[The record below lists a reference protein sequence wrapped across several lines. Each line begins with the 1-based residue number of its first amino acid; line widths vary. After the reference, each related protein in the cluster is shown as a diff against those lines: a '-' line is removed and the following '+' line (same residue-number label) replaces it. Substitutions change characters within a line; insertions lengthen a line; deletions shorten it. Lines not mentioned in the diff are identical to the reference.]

1 VPLPTNCVPF
11 DATRRRIGPA
21 HGAEYISPLGAGAL
35 GRSDLSPAQHEFLTG
50 VFAVLAAHG
59 ADALTKSCE
68 MVIERFGR
76 RREG

>member
-1 VPLPTNCVPF
+1 MPLPTNCVPF
-11 DATRRRIGPA
+11 DATRRRNGPVHGAGDIGPV
-21 HGAEYISPLGAGAL
+21 GAQTVS
-35 GRSDLSPAQHEFLTG
+35 RSDLSPAQHEFLTG

-59 ADALTKSCE
+59 AEALTKSCE